1 MNFFIPDAQILAID
15 VIITTTNLMYK
26 ILNEI
31 KASGDHKKRLNKAH
45 RVIRLSTLLL
55 QRVTNYECNFGINPD
70 STTQDGTQIG
80 NNEI

>member
-1 MNFFIPDAQILAID
+1 
-15 VIITTTNLMYK
+15 MYN

-31 KASGDHKKRLNKAH
+31 KGSADHKKRLSKAH
-45 RVIRLSTLLL
+45 RVIKLSTLLL
-55 QRVTNYECNFGINPD
+55 QRVTQYEVNFNINPD